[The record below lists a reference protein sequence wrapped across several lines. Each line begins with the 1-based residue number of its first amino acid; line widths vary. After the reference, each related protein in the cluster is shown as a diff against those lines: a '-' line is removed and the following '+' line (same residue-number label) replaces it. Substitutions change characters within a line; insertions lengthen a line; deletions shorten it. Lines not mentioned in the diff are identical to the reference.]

1 METYL
6 SQIEDNQK
14 RILLTK
20 LRIGVCPLRIE
31 TGRYEGGN
39 KRIPPE
45 ERLYL
50 CCNMAC
56 VEDEIH
62 FLMQCPMYEYNR
74 SILFGIVRQELLV
87 TELTANIK
95 DLFIIIMTSKS
106 VNIIRALS
114 DFIWEAFQLREA
126 LVSCKNKG
134 DPSIENVIV
143 YIEDE

>member
-1 METYL
+1 
-6 SQIEDNQK
+6 
-14 RILLTK
+14 
-20 LRIGVCPLRIE
+20 
-31 TGRYEGGN
+31 
-39 KRIPPE
+39 
-45 ERLYL
+45 
-50 CCNMAC
+50 
-56 VEDEIH
+56 
-62 FLMQCPMYEYNR
+62 MYEYNR

-87 TELTANIK
+87 TELTPNIK